1 MNAENPIGVFDSGV
15 GGISVLAELERELPH
30 EHFVYYGDTL
40 HAPYGTKTPEEVMI
54 CVRQVMKELT
64 AREVKAVVIA
74 CNTATSVAA
83 ATLRQEMT
91 LPIIGMEPALKP
103 ASLIRQGGAI
113 LVLATPVTLSLPKFQ
128 SLMERYGEGAVPLP
142 CPGLMDLVEQK
153 NFPEAKHY
161 LQQALSAYDLAAVD
175 AIVLGCTHY
184 VFLRPLLREL
194 LPDHVQ
200 VMDGN
205 SGTAKQLRRVL
216 EGKNLLRNDGEGN
229 VLLLSSSPKEED
241 HARME
246 ELLTLARQQSV
257 VSGL

>member
-1 MNAENPIGVFDSGV
+1 M
-15 GGISVLAELERELPH
+15 
-30 EHFVYYGDTL
+30 
-40 HAPYGTKTPEEVMI
+40 
-54 CVRQVMKELT
+54 
-64 AREVKAVVIA
+64 
-74 CNTATSVAA
+74 
-83 ATLRQEMT
+83 
-91 LPIIGMEPALKP
+91 
-103 ASLIRQGGAI
+103 
-113 LVLATPVTLSLPKFQ
+113 
-128 SLMERYGEGAVPLP
+128 
-142 CPGLMDLVEQK
+142 
-153 NFPEAKHY
+153 
-161 LQQALSAYDLAAVD
+161 QQALSAYDLAAVD

>member
-30 EHFVYYGDTL
+30 EHFIYYGDTL
-40 HAPYGTKTPEEVMI
+40 HAPYGTKTPEEVMT

-103 ASLIRQGGAI
+103 ASLIRHGGAI

-128 SLMERYGEGAVPLP
+128 SLMDRYGEGAVPLP
-142 CPGLMDLVEQK
+142 CPGLMELVEQK
-153 NFPEAKHY
+153 SFTDAKHY

-241 HARME
+241 HARMA
-246 ELLTLARQQSV
+246 ELLTLARQ
-257 VSGL
+257 

>member
-30 EHFVYYGDTL
+30 EHFIYYGDTL
-40 HAPYGTKTPEEVMI
+40 HAPYGTKTPEEVMT

-64 AREVKAVVIA
+64 VREVKVVVIA

-103 ASLIRQGGAI
+103 ASLVRHGGAI

-153 NFPEAKHY
+153 DFSAAKHY

-216 EGKNLLRNDGEGN
+216 EGKELLRNAGEGN
-229 VLLLSSSPKEED
+229 VILLSSSPKKED
-241 HARME
+241 HTRML
-246 ELLTLARQQSV
+246 ELLTIARQQSV

>member
-30 EHFVYYGDTL
+30 EHFIYYGDTL
-40 HAPYGTKTPEEVMI
+40 HAPYGTKTPEEVMT

-83 ATLRQEMT
+83 ATLRQEMD

-103 ASLIRQGGAI
+103 ASLIRHGGAI

-128 SLMERYGEGAVPLP
+128 SLMDRYGEGAVPLP
-142 CPGLMDLVEQK
+142 CPGLMELVEQK
-153 NFPEAKHY
+153 NFTDAKHY

-241 HARME
+241 HARMT

>member
-1 MNAENPIGVFDSGV
+1 MNAENSIGVFDSGV

-30 EHFVYYGDTL
+30 EHFIYYGDTL
-40 HAPYGTKTPEEVMI
+40 HAPYGTKTPEEVMT

>member
-30 EHFVYYGDTL
+30 EHFIYYGDTL
-40 HAPYGTKTPEEVMI
+40 HAPYGTKTPEEVMT
-54 CVRQVMKELT
+54 CVRRVMSELI
-64 AREVKAVVIA
+64 ARDVKAVVIA

-103 ASLIRQGGAI
+103 ASLIRHGGAI

-128 SLMERYGEGAVPLP
+128 SLMKRYGEGAIPLP

-153 NFPEAKHY
+153 DFAEAKHY
-161 LQQALSAYDLAAVD
+161 LQQALSAYDLTTVD

-216 EGKNLLRNDGEGN
+216 ESQDLLRRDGDGSV
-229 VLLLSSSPKEED
+229 VLLTSSPKETD
-241 HARME
+241 HVRMV

>member
-1 MNAENPIGVFDSGV
+1 MNAENSIGVFDSGV

-30 EHFVYYGDTL
+30 EHFIYYGDTL
-40 HAPYGTKTPEEVMI
+40 HAPYGTKTPEEVMT

-103 ASLIRQGGAI
+103 ASLIRHGGAI

-153 NFPEAKHY
+153 NFTEAKHY
-161 LQQALSAYDLAAVD
+161 LQRALSAYDLAAVD

-216 EGKNLLRNDGEGN
+216 KSKDLLRNDGEGN

>member
-128 SLMERYGEGAVPLP
+128 SLMDRYGEGAVPLP
-142 CPGLMDLVEQK
+142 CPGLMELVEQK
-153 NFPEAKHY
+153 NFTDAKHY